1 MTSIGQIAHAL
12 RYYRKETL
20 RLIAQIGMGTGAMA
34 VVGGTV
40 AIVGFVTLSGSSL
53 VAIQGFASLG
63 NIGVEAFTGFFA
75 ALINV
80 RIAGPVVTGVAL
92 AATVG
97 AGATA
102 ELGAMRI
109 SEEIDAL
116 EVMGI
121 KSISFLA
128 STRIM
133 AGLVVIIPLYALA
146 MIMSFLS
153 PQITTT
159 VLYGQSN
166 GTYEHYFQTFLRPD
180 DVFWSFLRPSSSLRS
195 SWSATATTG
204 TPPVEAP
211 SVSARPSADRC
222 VSRWSRCRSLSC
234 LQRWRST
241 VSTRTSISRCSRMTT
256 PGKLNKARV
265 PPYKTAG
272 LGLVLVFALVV
283 ALVYLQF
290 RGEFTPKTQLTMLSA
305 RAGLVMDPGS
315 KVTYNGV
322 EIGRVDTISEVT
334 RDGESA
340 AKFILDVDPRYIH
353 LIPANVNA
361 DIKATTV
368 FGGKYVSLTTPK
380 NPTKRRITPK
390 DVIDVRSVTTEIN
403 TLFQTLTSIA
413 EKVDPV
419 KLNLTLSAA
428 AEALTG
434 LGDKFGESI
443 VNANTVLDDLNS
455 RMPQSRHDIQQ
466 LAALG
471 DVYADAAPDLFD
483 FLDSSVTTARTINAQ
498 QAELDSAL
506 LAAAGFGNTTA
517 DVFDRG
523 GPYLQRGSPTWS
535 PPPPCSTLIARNC
548 SARSA
553 TSTMP
558 IRSLKRRPVA
568 VTATR

>member
-1 MTSIGQIAHAL
+1 MSTAAVLRARFPRAVANLRQYGGAAARGLDEAGQLTWFALTSIGQIAHAL

-80 RIAGPVVTGVAL
+80 RIAGPVVMGVAL

-180 DVFWSFLRPSSSLRS
+180 DVFWSFLEALIITAIVMVSHCYYGYAAGGGPVGVGEAVGRSMRFSL
-195 SWSATATTG
+195 
-204 TPPVEAP
+204 V
-211 SVSARPSADRC
+211 SVQ
-222 VSRWSRCRSLSC
+222 V
-234 LQRWRST
+234 
-241 VSTRTSISRCSRMTT
+241 V
-256 PGKLNKARV
+256 
-265 PPYKTAG
+265 
-272 LGLVLVFALVV
+272 VLFA
-283 ALVYLQF
+283 ALALY
-290 RGEFTPKTQLTMLSA
+290 G
-305 RAGLVMDPGS
+305 
-315 KVTYNGV
+315 
-322 EIGRVDTISEVT
+322 
-334 RDGESA
+334 
-340 AKFILDVDPRYIH
+340 VDP
-353 LIPANVNA
+353 N
-361 DIKATTV
+361 
-368 FGGKYVSLTTPK
+368 F
-380 NPTKRRITPK
+380 
-390 DVIDVRSVTTEIN
+390 
-403 TLFQTLTSIA
+403 
-413 EKVDPV
+413 
-419 KLNLTLSAA
+419 NLT
-428 AEALTG
+428 
-434 LGDKFGESI
+434 
-443 VNANTVLDDLNS
+443 V
-455 RMPQSRHDIQQ
+455 
-466 LAALG
+466 
-471 DVYADAAPDLFD
+471 
-483 FLDSSVTTARTINAQ
+483 
-498 QAELDSAL
+498 
-506 LAAAGFGNTTA
+506 
-517 DVFDRG
+517 
-523 GPYLQRGSPTWS
+523 
-535 PPPPCSTLIARNC
+535 
-548 SARSA
+548 
-553 TSTMP
+553 
-558 IRSLKRRPVA
+558 
-568 VTATR
+568 

>member
-1 MTSIGQIAHAL
+1 MSTAAVLRARFPRAVANLRQYGGAAARGLDEAGQLTWFALTSIGQIAHAL

-133 AGLVVIIPLYALA
+133 AGLVVVIPLYALA

-180 DVFWSFLRPSSSLRS
+180 DVFWSFLEALIITAIVMVSHCYYGYAAGGGPVGVGEAVGRSMRFSL
-195 SWSATATTG
+195 
-204 TPPVEAP
+204 V
-211 SVSARPSADRC
+211 SVQ
-222 VSRWSRCRSLSC
+222 V
-234 LQRWRST
+234 
-241 VSTRTSISRCSRMTT
+241 V
-256 PGKLNKARV
+256 
-265 PPYKTAG
+265 
-272 LGLVLVFALVV
+272 VLFA
-283 ALVYLQF
+283 ALALY
-290 RGEFTPKTQLTMLSA
+290 G
-305 RAGLVMDPGS
+305 
-315 KVTYNGV
+315 
-322 EIGRVDTISEVT
+322 
-334 RDGESA
+334 
-340 AKFILDVDPRYIH
+340 VDP
-353 LIPANVNA
+353 N
-361 DIKATTV
+361 
-368 FGGKYVSLTTPK
+368 F
-380 NPTKRRITPK
+380 
-390 DVIDVRSVTTEIN
+390 
-403 TLFQTLTSIA
+403 
-413 EKVDPV
+413 
-419 KLNLTLSAA
+419 NLT
-428 AEALTG
+428 
-434 LGDKFGESI
+434 
-443 VNANTVLDDLNS
+443 V
-455 RMPQSRHDIQQ
+455 
-466 LAALG
+466 
-471 DVYADAAPDLFD
+471 
-483 FLDSSVTTARTINAQ
+483 
-498 QAELDSAL
+498 
-506 LAAAGFGNTTA
+506 
-517 DVFDRG
+517 
-523 GPYLQRGSPTWS
+523 
-535 PPPPCSTLIARNC
+535 
-548 SARSA
+548 
-553 TSTMP
+553 
-558 IRSLKRRPVA
+558 
-568 VTATR
+568 